1 MSPSNPLLAPGPFC
15 AADIADG
22 DPYELSRGHK
32 VDCLPTGQRG
42 SMANGLSF
50 HAIASDPKVKSAG
63 VDTGF
68 SDAPGMLR
76 APDVAVGN
84 IEDAEGWAKGAPVL
98 AIEVAD
104 GGQNEAQLQLK
115 IEELLAAGTRYLWV
129 LRMNGPRRVEVYER
143 GKERRVVG
151 ADGMLEAP
159 EVLQNPVPVRALYE
173 ADVAH
178 EVALRNLL
186 QRQGYESL
194 EALREEI
201 AEAARA
207 EGQVEGEVRGWH
219 AGRIEGQLE
228 GEALGQLAGA
238 RASLRRVLAKRGLAA
253 TVEQELRI
261 DACEELAVLERWHDD
276 AIVAT
281 SSAEVFD
288 GS

>member
-1 MSPSNPLLAPGPFC
+1 MSPPLHRLLAPGPFS
-15 AADIADG
+15 ADDIADG
-22 DPYELSRGHK
+22 APHELSRGYK
-32 VDCLPTGQRG
+32 VDVLPTGQRG

-50 HAIASDPKVKSAG
+50 HAIVSDPKVTSAG

-68 SDAPGMLR
+68 APAPGTLR
-76 APDVAVGN
+76 APAVAVGN
-84 IEDAEGWAKGAPVL
+84 IENVEGWAKGAPVL

-104 GGQNEAQLQLK
+104 CGQDEADLQVK

-129 LRMNGPRRVEVYER
+129 LRMSGPRRVEVYER
-143 GKERRVVG
+143 GKRVRTVS
-151 ADGMLEAP
+151 ADGVLEAP
-159 EVLQNPVPVRALYE
+159 EALQNPVPVRALYE

-194 EALREEI
+194 EALRSESAEE
-201 AEAARA
+201 
-207 EGQVEGEVRGWH
+207 
-219 AGRIEGQLE
+219 GRVEGQL
-228 GEALGQLAGA
+228 ATA

-261 DACEELAVLERWHDD
+261 DACEELAVLERWLDG

-281 SSAEVFD
+281 SAAEVFD
-288 GS
+288 DR